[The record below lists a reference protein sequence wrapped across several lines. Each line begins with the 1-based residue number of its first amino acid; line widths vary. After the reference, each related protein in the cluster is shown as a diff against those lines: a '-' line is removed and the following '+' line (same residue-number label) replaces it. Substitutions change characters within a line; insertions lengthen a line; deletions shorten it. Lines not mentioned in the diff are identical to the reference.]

1 MVGVKQ
7 DLETEGK
14 LGIGFLNPWSK
25 CGLKIKIFEEQI
37 RSASNCQGHIYYHIY
52 M

>member
-7 DLETEGK
+7 DFETEDK
-14 LGIGFLNPWSK
+14 LGIGFLSPWSK
-25 CGLKIKIFEEQI
+25 YGLKIKIFEERI
-37 RSASNCQGHIYYHIY
+37 RSASNCHGHIYYHIY

>member
-14 LGIGFLNPWSK
+14 LAIGFLNPWSK
-25 CGLKIKIFEEQI
+25 CKLKIKKFEKQI

>member
-25 CGLKIKIFEEQI
+25 CKLKIKIFEKQI
-37 RSASNCQGHIYYHIY
+37 RSASNCQGHIYYHVY